1 MKLEHLASLPPEEA
15 TFHPVVNTSSVA
27 VKRLLEGRALAA
39 AAGEGGEAGAAGVE
53 ARLLERGRRYREK
66 LEAAQRQAEEAPCDA
81 ATGRPLFQPKT
92 HRAPHYE
99 RNPEGA
105 CA

>member
-39 AAGEGGEAGAAGVE
+39 AAGEGGEAGAPGVE

-92 HRAPHYE
+92 HRAPQYE